1 MTNKALLEYKYEPKV
16 LPLPQ
21 LKKWH
26 FIVAYIG
33 LYFFISLWAGIAG
46 WGFSDQISNYPFG
59 SECMIVP
66 KGMYYFN
73 STISGQGCLLDFE
86 GFLFV
91 QLFYLIISLLAYY
104 PLIKLRFKIWKG
116 RRFAALPEWIIL
128 TFFYYYFVVSSSNR
142 AYDRCREYF
151 ETLRAVLMIFFPFLM
166 WQWIVTI
173 GYWILRLI
181 RYAVKK

>member
-1 MTNKALLEYKYEPKV
+1 MTNKALLEYKYEPKI

-33 LYFFISLWAGIAG
+33 LYFFISLLCSTTAWIIT
-46 WGFSDQISNYPFG
+46 WETSVYPYP
-59 SECMIVP
+59 SECLIVP
-66 KGMYYFN
+66 KSIYYFN

-91 QLFYLIISLLAYY
+91 QLFYLIISLLAFY
-104 PLIKLRFKIWKG
+104 PLIKLRFKIWEG
-116 RRFAALPEWIIL
+116 RRFAALPEWILL
-128 TFFYYYFVVSSSNR
+128 TLFYYYFVVSSSNR
-142 AYDRCREYF
+142 AYDNCQEYF

>member
-1 MTNKALLEYKYEPKV
+1 MTNKAPREYKYEPKV

-33 LYFFISLWAGIAG
+33 LYFFISLWAGMAG
-46 WGFSDQISNYPFG
+46 WSFSDQISNYPFG

-73 STISGQGCLLDFE
+73 AMTSGEPCLLGNE
-86 GFLFV
+86 GLLGVIWTYF
-91 QLFYLIISLLAYY
+91 IISLITYY
-104 PLIKLRFKIWKG
+104 LLIKLRFKIWKG
-116 RRFAALPEWIIL
+116 RRFAALPEWILL

-142 AYDRCREYF
+142 AYDSCQEYF
-151 ETLRAVLMIFFPFLM
+151 ETFRAVLMIFFPFLM